1 MAFQIFVYGING
13 TTSALNDITT
23 ETKIIDIKIKVK
35 EKTPGVEIEHLRLIF
50 AGKELEN
57 HYTAGHYK
65 IKQRST
71 LHLVVRLPGGS
82 NENYSSDD
90 GVELTN
96 EPDMITWD
104 DDPENLRAKMP
115 CGHAINPE
123 SLTAFC
129 RSLVSEGKF
138 QFFCPYTDST
148 TDVRCLVEWQYA
160 DIRKI
165 GQLTDEECKHF
176 ETKISENYALRAL
189 GVQECPQCST
199 CCERRD
205 KNRTSV
211 ICLICSRRPGASEFA
226 FCWYCL
232 HEVKSYHGYRCNN
245 DFCGGV
251 DPRLAILNNAVK
263 KQVGNVSGVPSCRAC
278 PRCGTIIEHDRNCK
292 HMKCPCDQH
301 FCFICLSLRDPQTGW
316 SCGVFNSVC
325 NIAPVQT
332 TIPGL

>member
-13 TTSALNDITT
+13 TTSTLNDITT

-82 NENYSSDD
+82 NENSYSSDD

-189 GVQECPQCST
+189 GVQECPQ
-199 CCERRD
+199 
-205 KNRTSV
+205 
-211 ICLICSRRPGASEFA
+211 
-226 FCWYCL
+226 
-232 HEVKSYHGYRCNN
+232 
-245 DFCGGV
+245 
-251 DPRLAILNNAVK
+251 
-263 KQVGNVSGVPSCRAC
+263 QVGNVSGVPSCRAC